1 MPVWGFEPTSGWQPG
16 RLVLD
21 NRALQ
26 LPQNLA
32 AGTYQIWV
40 VLYPAGTGG
49 TVRLA
54 VSGAEVIDGTIGVI
68 PIDLTMTAAE

>member
-1 MPVWGFEPTSGWQPG
+1 
-16 RLVLD
+16 
-21 NRALQ
+21 
-26 LPQNLA
+26 
-32 AGTYQIWV
+32 